1 MEEIERGEEHAG
13 DTLNGRNFLRGK
25 LAVYD
30 WILKTE
36 WIICYAIHLKKKKEQ
51 ITDTTWMSLADIM
64 LSERRKIQKIIY
76 NMIPVN
82 LMSKTE
88 LIVGDRNENNGGLEW
103 GWLERDMRE
112 LSGGD
117 GNVLWKVIKKF

>member
-1 MEEIERGEEHAG
+1 MLFI
-13 DTLNGRNFLRGK
+13 
-25 LAVYD
+25 
-30 WILKTE
+30 W
-36 WIICYAIHLKKKKEQ
+36 KKKKEQ

>member
-1 MEEIERGEEHAG
+1 MNN
-13 DTLNGRNFLRGK
+13 LL
-25 LAVYD
+25 
-30 WILKTE
+30 
-36 WIICYAIHLKKKKEQ
+36 CYSSEKKKEQ

-103 GWLERDMRE
+103 G
-112 LSGGD
+112 
-117 GNVLWKVIKKF
+117 